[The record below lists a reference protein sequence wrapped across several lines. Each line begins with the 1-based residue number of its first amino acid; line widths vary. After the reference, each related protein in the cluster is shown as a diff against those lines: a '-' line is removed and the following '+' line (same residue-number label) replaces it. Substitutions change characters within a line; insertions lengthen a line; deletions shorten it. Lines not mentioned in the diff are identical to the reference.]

1 MVKKENPSCSEC
13 PSRHT
18 SVFCQIG
25 IDVLGDINRNKGYS
39 VYRKGQLVFHEGSRP
54 SGLFVVHTGK
64 VKIYKIGEEGREQII
79 RFARSGDIIGY
90 RALLSDDLYMA
101 SATTMEESG
110 ICFIPRT
117 LINELIAKETSF
129 PMQVMKLLSVD
140 LRKAEE
146 KLTDFAQKPV
156 RERLAEALL
165 NLRDMYGYEDGGNTL
180 NVNMTREEIANIIG
194 TATETV
200 IRLLSE
206 MKSEGVIALNGRR
219 ITVINE
225 RKLCAIASLPFTPHQ
240 HD

>member
-1 MVKKENPSCSEC
+1 MVKKENPNCYIC
-13 PSRHT
+13 PSRNT
-18 SVFCQIG
+18 SVFCEIG
-25 IDVLGDINRNKGYS
+25 VDILSDIDRLKGYNI
-39 VYRKGQLVFHEGSRP
+39 YRKGQLVFHEGSRP
-54 SGLFVVHTGK
+54 SGLFVVHSGK

-79 RFARSGDIIGY
+79 RFAKTGDIIGY

-101 SATTMEESG
+101 SASTMEESG

-117 LINELIAKETSF
+117 LIKELIAKEPSF
-129 PMQVMKLLSVD
+129 PLEVMKLLSID

-165 NLRDMYGYEDGGNTL
+165 TLRDKYGYEDNTKTL

-200 IRLLSE
+200 IRVLSDLKGE
-206 MKSEGVIALNGRR
+206 QIIMLNGRR
-219 ITVINE
+219 ISILDE
-225 RKLCAIASLPFTPHQ
+225 RKLTAVANLPYQ
-240 HD
+240 